1 MKDMRYE
8 SQILLGVAKEGIK
21 LTKGG
26 VLSSIRPS
34 EVVILQMYLA

>member
-1 MKDMRYE
+1 MKDMGVE
-8 SQILLGVAKEGIK
+8 GQIPLRFAKEGIK

-34 EVVILQMYLA
+34 EAMILQMYLA